1 MIKAHK
7 RGLVPKDPN
16 QPIIDTFESDFQ
28 SRAFKLNQEIID
40 AWTLFQNTNGFNS
53 QSAFERFNQC
63 VMRYNISSAVRA
75 QQPFLL
81 TTSDLE

>member
-1 MIKAHK
+1 MLKAHK
-7 RGLVPKDPN
+7 RGLVPKDIN

-28 SRAFKLNQEIID
+28 SRAFRLNQEIID
-40 AWTLFQNTNGFNS
+40 AWTLFQNPNGFNS

-75 QQPFLL
+75 QKPILL